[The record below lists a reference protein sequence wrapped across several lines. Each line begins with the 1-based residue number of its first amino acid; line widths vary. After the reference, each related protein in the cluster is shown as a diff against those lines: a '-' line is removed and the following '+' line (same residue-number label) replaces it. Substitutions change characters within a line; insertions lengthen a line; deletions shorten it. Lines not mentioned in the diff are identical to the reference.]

1 MPYILDTELPAT
13 IDNQAVFANNEIN
26 LSDVDV
32 YGFDYDYTLA
42 GYSDSLLHTI
52 FEMGKQAL
60 LQTKNVSQLW
70 S

>member
-1 MPYILDTELPAT
+1 MFLYISDTELPAT

-60 LQTKNVSQLW
+60 LQTKNVSQL
-70 S
+70 